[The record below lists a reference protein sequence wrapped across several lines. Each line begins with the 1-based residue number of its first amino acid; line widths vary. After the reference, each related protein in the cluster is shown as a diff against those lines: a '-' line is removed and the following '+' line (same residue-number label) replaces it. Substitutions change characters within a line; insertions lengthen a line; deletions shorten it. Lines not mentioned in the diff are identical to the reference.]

1 MSAPEVVIHRDEDLL
16 AQAVAARL
24 ITRLVDRQAATGSA
38 SAVLTGG
45 TIGVAVLAAVAET
58 PARDAIDWPRL
69 DIWWGDE
76 RFLPAGHNERNET
89 HAREALLDRVDLDP
103 ARVHPMPPAEGR
115 YADDPEAAAE
125 AYATALKRASRPED
139 HADVPSFDVLML
151 GVGPDAHIA
160 SMFPGMPALYETE
173 RTCVAVRGAPKPPP
187 TRITLTMPA
196 IHAAQ
201 EVWVIAAG
209 ESKAGPIRM
218 ALEDSGVV
226 QVPVAGA
233 RGRSRTLFLLDSAA
247 ASKLPHALQR
257 VSRP

>member
-1 MSAPEVVIHRDEDLL
+1 MSAREVVIHHDEDVLT
-16 AQAVAARL
+16 QAVAARL
-24 ITRLVDRQAATGSA
+24 ITRLVDRQSATGSA
-38 SAVLTGG
+38 SVVLTGG
-45 TIGVAVLAAVAET
+45 TIGIAVLTAVAKT
-58 PARDAIDWPRL
+58 PARDAIDWQRL
-69 DIWWGDE
+69 DVWWGDE
-76 RFLPAGHNERNET
+76 RFVPTGHDDRNEVQ
-89 HAREALLDRVDLDP
+89 AREALLDQVPVDP
-103 ARVHPMPPAEGR
+103 TRVHPMPPDDGAFK
-115 YADDPEAAAE
+115 ADPEAAAE
-125 AYATALKRASRPED
+125 AYAADLKRAARPED

-196 IHAAQ
+196 IQAAQ

-209 ESKAGPIRM
+209 ESKAGPVRM

-233 RGRSRTLFLLDSAA
+233 LGRSRTLFLLDSAA
-247 ASKLPHALQR
+247 ASKLPHTLER
-257 VSRP
+257 VSRH